1 MDQDKHQHD
10 PERSL
15 KHGDASSEPG
25 GADEVWAAHDA
36 PGTGGGGLNPEG
48 VGLGTG
54 SPSTFEPEEDASSVP
69 EDPA

>member
-1 MDQDKHQHD
+1 MSHDKHHD

-15 KHGDASSEPG
+15 KHGDPSSEPG

-36 PGTGGGGLNPEG
+36 PGTGGLSEEG

-54 SPSTFEPEEDASSVP
+54 APSTFEPEEDPSSVP
-69 EDPA
+69 DDPA